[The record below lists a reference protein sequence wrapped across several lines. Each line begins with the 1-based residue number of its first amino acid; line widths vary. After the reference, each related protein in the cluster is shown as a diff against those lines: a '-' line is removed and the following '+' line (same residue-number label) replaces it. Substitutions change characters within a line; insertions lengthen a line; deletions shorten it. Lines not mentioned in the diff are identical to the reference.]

1 MLQIDPPVRTTAT
14 DGVLLVDK
22 PFGMTSHDVVAIARR
37 TLRTRRIGHTG
48 TLDPFATGLLVLLV
62 GRATRLAQFVD
73 DEPKVY
79 DATIAFGVET
89 TTDDPTGDTTRTA
102 ALPDAAEVDRAI
114 RALTGQIEQIP
125 PDYSAKKV
133 GGQRAY
139 AAARAGAP
147 LELRPVV
154 VVVHEW
160 RVQHRTP
167 SALEATIT
175 CGGGTYIRALARDL
189 GRAAGS
195 AAHLSALRRTR
206 CGVFD
211 VAEATSFVDGNFIE
225 QPRLL
230 PLRSAI
236 PHLPTH
242 QLDETTLRRVQH
254 GNSIEAETDASL
266 VALIDAEGGLVAIA
280 RLEGGE
286 LRPRV
291 VVRDA

>member
-1 MLQIDPPVRTTAT
+1 MLLIDPPVRTTAT

-22 PFGMTSHDVVAIARR
+22 PSGMTSHDVVAIARR
-37 TLRTRRIGHTG
+37 MLRTRRIGHTG

-79 DATIAFGVET
+79 DATITFGFET

-102 ALPDAAEVDRAI
+102 ALPDPADVDRAI
-114 RALTGQIEQIP
+114 RALTGQIEQRP

-133 GGQRAY
+133 GGRRAY

-147 LELRPVV
+147 LELRPTV
-154 VVVHEW
+154 VVVHDW
-160 RVQHRTP
+160 RVRQRTP
-167 SALEATIT
+167 SALDVTIT

-195 AAHLSALRRTR
+195 AAHLAALRRTR

-211 VAEATSFVDGNFIE
+211 VADATSPVEGNEIE
-225 QPRLL
+225 RPRLL

-236 PHLPTH
+236 PQLPTRR
-242 QLDETTLRRVQH
+242 LDEAELRRVQH
-254 GNSIEAETDASL
+254 GNPVDAVADAEL
-266 VALIDAEGGLVAIA
+266 VALVDAEGELVAIA
-280 RLEGGE
+280 RREGDE